1 MRWFRAF
8 VVYHRR
14 GPTVSVKYDPA
25 LYDLAM
31 STCPRDDV
39 AWYRNKARDVGGPIV
54 ELGAG
59 SGRITIP
66 LAADG
71 FSVHAVES
79 DPRMLKRLREKL
91 DAQPAEVSARV
102 IAVDGD
108 MRSLRLDRRFPLA
121 IIPFR
126 AFLEN
131 QTPED
136 QRACLRCVYDHLEPG
151 GTLAFDVFHPSLE
164 YMAQHTGVL
173 RGVVRW
179 SASYPLPDG
188 DEIVRWESIQYD
200 SVRQLAHTQHRYE
213 HYTATGSLVSTQLH
227 QITMA
232 YLYPSDIRLL
242 LEQTGFERIR
252 IAGAFSGRPVEAD
265 GDELVIEA
273 VRP

>member
-1 MRWFRAF
+1 M
-8 VVYHRR
+8 
-14 GPTVSVKYDPA
+14 SVKYDPV

-31 STCPRDDV
+31 SACARDDV
-39 AWYRNKARDVGGPIV
+39 AWYTSKAREIGGPIV

-59 SGRITIP
+59 SGRITVP

-79 DPRMLKRLREKL
+79 DPRMLNRLREKL
-91 DAQPAEVSARV
+91 DAQPADVSARV
-102 IAVDGD
+102 VAVDGD
-108 MRSLRLDRRFPLA
+108 MRAFNLGRRFALA

-131 QTPED
+131 KTTHD
-136 QRACLRCVYDHLEPG
+136 QLACLRCVHDHLEAG
-151 GTLAFDVFHPSLE
+151 GTLALDVFHPSLE
-164 YMAQHTGVL
+164 YMAQHSGAL

-200 SVRQLAHTQHRYE
+200 AVRQLAHTQHRYE
-213 HYTATGSLVSTQLH
+213 HYSATGSLVSTQLH

-232 YLYPSDIRLL
+232 YLYPGDIRLL
-242 LEQTGFERIR
+242 LEQAGFERIR
-252 IAGAFSGRPVEAD
+252 IAGAFNGRPLEAD
-265 GDELVIEA
+265 GDELVVEA
-273 VRP
+273 TRP